1 MKRNV
6 LRGTLVAALIGTSV
20 LAVPVSA
27 EEAKSEDAKSYE
39 IGMTVADLTNPIWA
53 EVCDEV
59 QKKGEEMGSN
69 FTVVAANNDPSTQVA
84 QIEDFIQQKKDAII
98 VSAIDI
104 NSVESAI
111 KDAQDAGIMVMAY
124 GVHTNTYDVSYT
136 NDNAGAGQLI
146 GEQAAQFINDNY
158 DGKAQVGLLTFYEN
172 QECKDRGE
180 AMKKALAENAP
191 DAELVVEDSCVVADK
206 AMTIVENWLQT
217 YPDMKVIMSIGDGGG
232 IGANQAVKA
241 AGKQEGFGI
250 FAVDGTIEALQLMAN
265 GDPIKAE
272 VAFGAGWQLGD
283 GIVEVIL
290 DSLNNGITE
299 KDQVTPNELVTVD
312 TMEDWLKEWKYED
325 QVDLSKLSK

>member
-1 MKRNV
+1 
-6 LRGTLVAALIGTSV
+6 
-20 LAVPVSA
+20 
-27 EEAKSEDAKSYE
+27 
-39 IGMTVADLTNPIWA
+39 
-53 EVCDEV
+53 
-59 QKKGEEMGSN
+59 
-69 FTVVAANNDPSTQVA
+69 
-84 QIEDFIQQKKDAII
+84 
-98 VSAIDI
+98 
-104 NSVESAI
+104 
-111 KDAQDAGIMVMAY
+111 
-124 GVHTNTYDVSYT
+124 
-136 NDNAGAGQLI
+136 
-146 GEQAAQFINDNY
+146 
-158 DGKAQVGLLTFYEN
+158 
-172 QECKDRGE
+172 
-180 AMKKALAENAP
+180 MKKALAENAP

-325 QVDLSKLSK
+325 QIDMSKLSK